1 MTVKGFLLQ
10 NGTDREFLLT
20 IQPSAQGPFE
30 RLVVRE
36 KVDGYWIDLGSNAQT
51 SWQERSRAIAAVFG
65 YLKGLWQTTQNV
77 PTVEQ

>member
-10 NGTDREFLLT
+10 NGSDREFLLT

-51 SWQERSRAIAAVFG
+51 SWQDRSLAIAAVFG
-65 YLKGLWQTTQNV
+65 YLQGLWQTTQRI
-77 PTVEQ
+77 PKVEQ